1 MPTNTEM
8 NNHLSDSAT
17 VNITSLQGAIFGP
30 LLFMFYQGFPDST
43 NLVTFLF
50 ADDTAYLD
58 PGKNLSLIAR
68 INTEL
73 LK

>member
-1 MPTNTEM
+1 MPKNTEM

-17 VNITSLQGAIFGP
+17 VNITCLQGVFLSRYFLCSIKS
-30 LLFMFYQGFPDST
+30 FPDSS

-50 ADDTAYLD
+50 ADDTTCLD

-68 INTEL
+68 INT
-73 LK
+73 